1 MSRNG
6 AGTFTTPNTFVAGT
20 TITAAAFNQNFSDI
34 ASELTNSVAADGQ
47 TSMTGPLK
55 ASNGAVAAP
64 SHSFASDTDTGMYRS
79 ADGEVSIAG
88 NGNRLITISSAG
100 ISAAS
105 GTFLVSGS
113 PLVPPGVIAD
123 FAGANEPAGWLFC
136 NGQAVSRTTY
146 TDLFATIGTAYGP
159 GNGVDT
165 FNLPDLRG
173 RVSAGVDNMGG
184 IGAAGRL
191 TGLALTGTQ
200 GSQDHNITAGEMP
213 SHTHS
218 VSGTTG
224 GQSQDHTHQYD
235 KTTGTATA
243 VVAAGG
249 TFATTTSTQN
259 TGGTSQDHT
268 HSFSATS
275 GSTGSG
281 TAMNIVQPTL
291 GLNKIIKW

>member
-1 MSRNG
+1 
-6 AGTFTTPNTFVAGT
+6 
-20 TITAAAFNQNFSDI
+20 
-34 ASELTNSVAADGQ
+34 
-47 TSMTGPLK
+47 
-55 ASNGAVAAP
+55 
-64 SHSFASDTDTGMYRS
+64 
-79 ADGEVSIAG
+79 
-88 NGNRLITISSAG
+88 
-100 ISAAS
+100 
-105 GTFLVSGS
+105 
-113 PLVPPGVIAD
+113 
-123 FAGANEPAGWLFC
+123 
-136 NGQAVSRTTY
+136 
-146 TDLFATIGTAYGP
+146 
-159 GNGVDT
+159 
-165 FNLPDLRG
+165 
-173 RVSAGVDNMGG
+173 
-184 IGAAGRL
+184 
-191 TGLALTGTQ
+191 
-200 GSQDHNITAGEMP
+200 MP